1 MKLNEQEYNYFCQ
14 NIISHYENQLIDIT
28 LSGNENKLDYILEE
42 LFSNG
47 DKDETIKGFL
57 TYITNGNKNILP
69 QFHNSYIEQHYRTRQ
84 FIRCLDEGEPE
95 VTRRTLR
102 NLLFELKD
110 FIKNY

>member
-1 MKLNEQEYNYFCQ
+1 M
-14 NIISHYENQLIDIT
+14 
-28 LSGNENKLDYILEE
+28 SGNENKLDYILEE
-42 LFSNG
+42 VFSNG

-69 QFHNSYIEQHYRTRQ
+69 QFHNSYIEQHYRARQ
-84 FIRCLDEGEPE
+84 FIRWLDEREPE

-102 NLLFELKD
+102 DLLFELKD